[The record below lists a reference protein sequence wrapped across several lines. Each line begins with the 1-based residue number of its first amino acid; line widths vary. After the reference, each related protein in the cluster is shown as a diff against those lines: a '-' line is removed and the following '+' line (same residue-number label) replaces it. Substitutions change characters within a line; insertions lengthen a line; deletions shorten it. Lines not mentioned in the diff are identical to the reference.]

1 MIHKNTLAVAVME
14 STLLNN
20 SCTIKGI
27 SFFEELFILKSTR
40 EYRRDK
46 KNAKTFIFK
55 KISKGMSCMNWKKMF
70 FIKGD
75 SITVAASAT
84 LHITMTS

>member
-46 KNAKTFIFK
+46 KMLKHLFSRKYQKEWAVWIERKCSSLRAIP
-55 KISKGMSCMNWKKMF
+55 
-70 FIKGD
+70 
-75 SITVAASAT
+75 
-84 LHITMTS
+84 